1 MCIAS
6 DDVIFQK
13 DTDKD
18 YDVLQKLDPGQID
31 WPINK
36 IVLDLFFRLYVF
48 MSNFPLFSRMPLCCL
63 NGKKQKLLQL
73 VSLPIPLQCF
83 CPEIFMLLFFAI
95 HNCTL
100 STERGSCY
108 TTIVK
113 LYIQFSLHV
122 DENPTQSVKERQK
135 LVVTISKITL
145 SFALKVCAMLY
156 VDICSMNKLRIGMLK
171 KKLSVFEMV

>member
-1 MCIAS
+1 MCIAF

-18 YDVLQKLDPGQID
+18 YDILQKLDPGQID

-63 NGKKQKLLQL
+63 NGKKQKLLQIFIILCRTL

-113 LYIQFSLHV
+113 YCKI
-122 DENPTQSVKERQK
+122 PTQSVKERQ
-135 LVVTISKITL
+135 
-145 SFALKVCAMLY
+145 FLKWFEKQ
-156 VDICSMNKLRIGMLK
+156 NK
-171 KKLSVFEMV
+171 